1 MRKISDKLTLLI
13 NLLIIV
19 TISAIVTVVICL
31 ANLSLIAFIA
41 LCVIGL
47 TLIAMMVFIANFI
60 IFSYNNPIENQ
71 PLLGDGL

>member
-1 MRKISDKLTLLI
+1 MHKISDKLILLI
-13 NLLIIV
+13 NVLIIV
-19 TISAIVTVVICL
+19 TISAIVIVVICL

-47 TLIAMMVFIANFI
+47 TLMAMMAFIVNFI

-71 PLLGDGL
+71 PLIADGL